1 MFRFTDLIIFR
12 MTRDCNLNCKYCFM
26 QNKGEHK
33 GELIDFELY
42 KKIINQIAEQR
53 YINGRDKIPLQ
64 LVFHGGEV
72 LLLGKKRFY
81 EMLTYTV
88 ALFQTRGIQYA
99 LGCQTNATLLDDD
112 FAAMLTKFEV
122 SVGLSFDG
130 IDGGNNART
139 TTIKQDIFEKKF
151 YILKRNKTQF
161 GFLIVAS
168 KTNVENMQATQ
179 QYLENLGLHE
189 TNTGVVRGYKINYA
203 EDMINPGENSE
214 IELTGKEMFEKVWK
228 PELERFIQRKKTQ
241 EYHTHELLVKSLID
255 IITYHGNESKS
266 GCGTKWCGAGT
277 HMIAVE
283 PDGEMDYCD
292 RYSKKFPEA
301 YVQHALDYDFAGLH
315 QIKKAVEYNI
325 MKSRVYKEVGCDTCY
340 ADYICDHACEAFYK
354 SKYGTYG
361 IDTRIVCDQHRDFY
375 RFVVEHLEEI
385 LQVFIEKGT
394 PISVYDQIFFIKENI
409 RSKLLTSGITLTLED
424 NKIKVARDE

>member
-1 MFRFTDLIIFR
+1 
-12 MTRDCNLNCKYCFM
+12 M

-53 YINGRDKIPLQ
+53 YVNGRDKIPLQ

-72 LLLGKKRFY
+72 LLLGKERLYK
-81 EMLTYTV
+81 MLTYTV

-99 LGCQTNATLLDDD
+99 LGCQTNATMLDDD
-112 FAAMLTKFEV
+112 FAAILTKFEV
-122 SVGLSFDG
+122 NVGLSFDG

-139 TTIKQDIFEKKF
+139 TTIKQDVFEKKF
-151 YILKRNKTQF
+151 DILKRNKTQF

-168 KTNVENMQATQ
+168 KTNVDNMQATQ

-203 EDMINPGENSE
+203 EDMINPGEDSE

-241 EYHTHELLVKSLID
+241 EYHTHELLTKSLVD
-255 IITYHGNESKS
+255 ILTYHGNESKS

-277 HMIAVE
+277 HMIAIE

-315 QIKKAVEYNI
+315 QIKKAIEYNI
-325 MKSRVYKEVGCDTCY
+325 MKSSVYKETGCDTCY
-340 ADYICDHACEAFYK
+340 ADYICDHGCEAFYK

-361 IDTRIVCDQHRDFY
+361 IDTRIVCDQHKDFY

-385 LQVFIEKGT
+385 LQIYAEKGT
-394 PISVYDQIFFIKENI
+394 PIAVYDQIYSIKENI
-409 RSKLLTSGITLTLED
+409 RSKLAIAGINVTLED
-424 NKIKVARDE
+424 NKLKVARDE